1 MQVVAL
7 VGPAGTG
14 KSHRA
19 SFVARAYGLQ
29 HIIDDGLLIREG
41 HIVAGTSAKKE
52 ENAMAAVRRAIF
64 ADPYH
69 AAEVRAALAA
79 ERPEGI
85 LVLGT
90 SVGMVH
96 RIVDALDLPRP
107 DQIVDIAAVAT
118 EEEMRR
124 ARRIRRVEGKHV
136 IPAPTFEVKKSFSGY
151 LVDPLR
157 LLARDA
163 ERAEAR
169 VIEKSMV
176 RPTFSA
182 LGKFFIADVV
192 VGAIAEQ
199 ACREVPGVADAA
211 RGRAEL
217 QPHGVYVAVDLALAL
232 GCRLPEVLRAA
243 QLHAKHVVEDMT
255 ALNVLGLDVVARR
268 VVPARAPAP
277 RA

>member
-1 MQVVAL
+1 M
-7 VGPAGTG
+7 GPAGTG

-19 SFVARAYGLQ
+19 SFVARAYGLR

-41 HIVAGTSAKKE
+41 HIVAGVSAKKE
-52 ENAMAAVRRAIF
+52 ESAMGAVRRAIF
-64 ADPYH
+64 ADPAH
-69 AAEVRAALAA
+69 ATAVRAALAA
-79 ERPEGI
+79 ERPEGV

-90 SVGMVH
+90 SLGMVH

-107 DQIVDIAAVAT
+107 EKVIDITEIAT
-118 EEEMRR
+118 EEDIRR
-124 ARRIRRVEGKHV
+124 ARRTRRTEGTHV

-182 LGKFFIADVV
+182 LGKFYIADVV
-192 VGAIAEQ
+192 VGEIAER
-199 ACREVPGVADAA
+199 ACLEVPGVAGAT

-217 QPHGVYVAVDLALAL
+217 QPHGVYVGVDLALIL
-232 GCRLPEVLRAA
+232 GVRMPDVLRAA
-243 QLHAKHVVEDMT
+243 QAHAKEVIEAMT
-255 ALNVLGLDVVARR
+255 ALNVLGLDVFARR
-268 VVPARAPAP
+268 AVPARQPAG
-277 RA
+277 R